1 TKGAPRNVKD
11 LKMEDI
17 VEEQLRREMLIG
29 SGPKFR
35 YLDDWDMVLNSVY
48 EVPIE
53 YDGYNKRVGEMRLVK
68 EVIELLQKGGF
79 DDIKRSESRRKQ
91 LSKFTKNMQMYYDMI
106 FTIKGK
112 KVGYGILI
120 YFPQLK
126 TKDPERSRGVVLGS
140 KCTIREGKIDRTFEK
155 ARFDDFLI
163 GVRPYIE
170 MIGDLYR
177 QNKGI

>member
-1 TKGAPRNVKD
+1 
-11 LKMEDI
+11 MEDI
-17 VEEQLRREMLIG
+17 IEEQLRREMMLG

-35 YLDDWDMVLNSVY
+35 YLDDWDMVLDSVY

-53 YDGYNKRVGEMRLVK
+53 YDGYNKRVGEMRLIR
-68 EVIELLQKGGF
+68 EVIELLRKGNY
-79 DDIKRSESRRKQ
+79 DSIKRSESRRKQ

-106 FTIKGK
+106 FSIQGTT
-112 KVGYGILI
+112 VGYGILI
-120 YFPQLK
+120 YFPELK

-140 KCTIREGKIDRTFEK
+140 NWTIKNGKLQRTFEK

-177 QNKGI
+177 QTKGI